1 MSFQADYPNTEDKF
15 EGVRG
20 WLLAAAVSL
29 GTALLIASPFFVLG
43 NVSGH
48 DFGFHVSS
56 WLDAAGQWKEGIF
69 YPRWMKLAYSG
80 FGEPRFIFYPPL
92 SWMLGA
98 ALGFVLP
105 WCAVPVAFIVLVQ
118 TLAGL
123 SSYALARRFLSP
135 RGALL
140 ASACYAANPYAL
152 LDIYLRTAFAE
163 LLACALLPAA
173 IGAALELCGLV
184 RNGQRSV
191 PRSLAFF
198 AVAFAAVWLSDAPV
212 GVIASYSAALIF
224 AWAAFEEK
232 SLRQLWR
239 GILGMALGF
248 GLTGFYLLPAA
259 YEQRWINAA
268 NLVSTHLRLSPSENF
283 LYTQTFVMGHLTFNW
298 TTSSVAILIMTIT
311 GIAAIGLHRESVWHK
326 AQQCDTETVW
336 RIMVLLSAS
345 AIFLMTSSSLI
356 LWKYLPKLRFVQFPW
371 RWTAILAV
379 CYAFFVA
386 GAIAVRR
393 ARWICTALALAVIGA
408 TGAIALHIGKSENRW
423 GRKPIRQRLAWMARD
438 LGLDSAGEYSPL
450 GEQYTPLP
458 LETETRVSEAYSSTT
473 SPGLALILPAEPPL
487 RGRTPAMKLQVK
499 RWGAEERDVEVNAE
513 EPALL
518 CLRLMNYPAWHVE
531 VNDQTVTPQ
540 RFKDWN
546 AMVVSVP
553 TGKSLV
559 HVRFA
564 RTSDRVIGNGL
575 STVSIFV
582 LGLVFWADR
591 SARSTA
597 TCARGASL
605 ATRGLVFAPELEP
618 QSSSSLRLNA
628 GATTNGSQ
636 KAETISK

>member
-1 MSFQADYPNTEDKF
+1 MLFQEEYLNADDTG
-15 EGVRG
+15 EGVHT
-20 WLLAAAVSL
+20 WLLATGVSL
-29 GTALLIASPFFVLG
+29 GIALLVASPFFLRG

-56 WLDAAGQWKEGIF
+56 WLDVAGQWKEGVF

-105 WCAVPVAFIVLVQ
+105 WRDVPVAFIVLVQ

-123 SSYALARRFLSP
+123 CSFALARRLLSP

-140 ASACYAANPYAL
+140 ASVWYAANPYAL
-152 LDIYLRTAFAE
+152 LDIYLRSAFAE
-163 LLACALLPAA
+163 LLACALLPAVVV
-173 IGAALELCGLV
+173 AALELCGVV

-191 PRSLAFF
+191 PRSLGFF

-212 GVIASYSAALIF
+212 GVITSYSAALIF

-232 SLRQLWR
+232 SLRQLWH

-259 YEQRWINAA
+259 YEQRWVNAA
-268 NLVSTHLRLSPSENF
+268 NLVSNHLRLSPSENF
-283 LYTQTFVMGHLTFNW
+283 LYTHTDVLGHLTFNW
-298 TTSSVAILIMTIT
+298 TTSSVAVLIMTIT

-326 AQQCDTETVW
+326 EQQCDTGTVW

-345 AIFLMTSSSLI
+345 AMFLMTSSSSI

-379 CYAFFVA
+379 CYAFLVA
-386 GAIAVRR
+386 GTIAVRR
-393 ARWICTALALAVIGA
+393 ARWICTALALVVIGA
-408 TGAIALHIGKSENRW
+408 TGAFALHLGKSENRW
-423 GRKPIRQRLAWMARD
+423 GREPVRQRLAWMAND
-438 LGLDSAGEYSPL
+438 QGLDGAGEYSPL
-450 GEQYTPLP
+450 GNQYTPLP
-458 LETETRVSEAYSSTT
+458 LEIETRVSEAYSSTT
-473 SPGLALILPAEPPL
+473 FPGLALILPIEAL
-487 RGRTPAMKLQVK
+487 GGRTPAMKLQVE
-499 RWGAEERDVEVNAE
+499 RWSTEERDVEVTAG

-531 VNDQTVTPQ
+531 VNNQTATPQ
-540 RFKDWN
+540 RFTDWN

-553 TGKSLV
+553 AGESRV
-559 HVRFA
+559 QVRFT
-564 RTSDRVIGNGL
+564 RTPDRVIGNGL
-575 STVSIFV
+575 SVMSILV
-582 LGLVFWADR
+582 LGIVSWAGR
-591 SARSTA
+591 FARSTT
-597 TCARGASL
+597 TCAGGASL
-605 ATRGLVFAPELEP
+605 ATRELVFAAELGP
-618 QSSSSLRLNA
+618 QSSNSLRLNA
-628 GATTNGSQ
+628 RATTNGSQ